1 MSHDDALASR
11 KAQLSPQKQALL
23 RKLSGAARPEAET
36 TAGLSAQKQAL
47 LRKLTGA
54 AAREAGA
61 GGIPR
66 RPAGGRPA
74 LSFAQRRLWFLDQ
87 MVPGSPAYN
96 VPMSFR
102 VRGPLRREVLER
114 AVREVVRRHEALRT
128 RLPSEDGEP
137 WQEVLDELHI
147 PVELVDLG
155 AEPSRL
161 DALVFEEARRPFDL
175 AAGPLLRVTLY
186 RLAPELH
193 VVLLN
198 AHHVVVDGWSLGL
211 FWQELFTL
219 CQAFAAGRPSPLPE
233 LRVQYPDFAVW
244 QREYM
249 AGERL
254 ETQLSYWREQLGDG
268 TENLELPLDR
278 PRPPVQTFSGGDLR
292 VVYPGSLRDELLAL
306 CRREGVSLF
315 VVLLGALNVLLHRCT
330 GQTGIPVGSPVTN
343 RTHVDIEPLIGMFVN
358 TLVYRTD
365 LTGDPDF
372 HEVLRRVQDVVNGA
386 QQHQEVPFEVLVDA
400 LRPER
405 YLSQNPLFQVCFNF
419 LPARPLQT
427 GSELVIEAIEGVRN
441 ATSKFDLWIS
451 VVDRSDE
458 LLVEVEYNADVFG
471 PDTVR
476 RLMDAYR
483 VVLASAIAEP
493 GRRVSELE
501 ILSDAER
508 RRIVEEWN
516 DTARDFEGADRCLH
530 ELIAE
535 QAARTPDATA
545 LVLDGERIGYGEL
558 DARAGRLARWLRRH
572 GAGPERFVAVCAE
585 RSAELVVA
593 LLGVLKSGAAYV
605 PLDPEY
611 PVERLE
617 FMLADTAPAILLTQE
632 HLRGRLP
639 HTDAT
644 VLALDTGWESTADAA
659 GDPLPADADPDTL
672 AYMIYTSGSTG
683 RPKGV
688 LNTHRGIVNRLLW
701 MQDRYRL
708 DGTDRVLQK
717 TPCSFDVS
725 VWEFFWPLMT
735 GATLVLARPGEHRDP
750 AALAAVMR
758 REGITT
764 AHFVPSMLQVF
775 LEQDGL
781 AESCARLRRVVCSG
795 EALPFSLQERFFA
808 RLPHS
813 GLHNLYGPTEAAVD
827 VTAWQCVPGD
837 ERGIVP
843 IGRPIANTRTLVL
856 DQHLNPV
863 PVGVV
868 GELHIGGVQVA
879 RGYHNRPELT
889 EERFVPD
896 PFGAPGDRLYKT
908 GDLARLLP
916 DGAIEYRGRADFQV
930 KVRGIRIEPGEVEAV
945 LTRHPEVREAAVV
958 ARDDERSPDR
968 KQLVAYVVPAPR
980 PAEGAAEPAEPA
992 TGQVDTWAAV
1002 FDEAYGKGEGEHA
1015 ADFNITSWNSSY
1027 TGEPLPAEEMREWVE
1042 GTVAR
1047 ILALKPRRVLEVGC
1061 GTGLLLSRI
1070 APHCEAYHGTD
1081 ISAAALDFV
1090 RTRLLAD
1097 RPDLAGVT
1105 LSRSAADAIAD
1116 LPAGPY
1122 DVVILNSVV
1131 QYFPDAGYLRTV
1143 LDQAVAAVGDE
1154 GAVFVGDVRN
1164 LALLETFHT
1173 DVELHRAPAK
1183 LTAAR
1188 LRARVARQLRQ
1199 EQELLVH
1206 PAFFTTLPLDHP
1218 RIGAADVELRRG
1230 VHHNELTRYRY
1241 DAILHVGARPADA
1254 AEADVLD
1261 WQPGCG
1267 PETIRDRLTA
1277 GRPESLALLGV
1288 PNARLAAARHKRRAL
1303 SAKDPQ
1309 ELVGE
1314 LLRDPVPGPD
1324 AGVDPEHWWQLGE
1337 ETGYQVRVS
1346 WLPEAT
1352 DGSYAVLFSRTGTHR
1367 LPLPRHRPEPPAND
1381 PAFQRRAAELAR
1393 ELRRHLK
1400 DRLPDYMVPAAVMPL
1415 RALPVGV
1422 NGKLDRDAL
1431 PPVDFGDAQGSA
1443 DAPATPTER
1452 VLAELWAEVLG
1463 VDEVGVHTNFFELG
1477 GDSIHTIHVVAKAR
1491 ARGFELTPQMVFQ
1504 QGTIAALAAGLDE
1517 ATTGTSAVGTAA
1529 TGTTATGDAAA
1540 RIAQAAAPDSPPA
1553 GPGVSDVVEV
1563 YPLSPFQRWALK
1575 EWRAHPDPG
1584 LFLVHRLQILRLPE
1598 IDRDLFTDSLRRVIE
1613 EFPLMRTSFRW
1624 ADGAEPA
1631 QAVHATAEPEAV
1643 FADWRGLAE
1652 EEQNARLEQHLR
1664 ADRERGVDLGTP
1676 SGLRYLL
1683 AQLDTDT
1690 ALVVVSLNYFCL
1702 DGWSYEIVTD
1712 RLQELL
1718 DAGAAGRRPA
1728 PPAERLPFRDF
1739 VEAARAQDPAPA
1751 ERHWR
1756 QALRGLT
1763 RPFSL
1768 SRGLRR
1774 RLPSAP
1780 AESGYARQVITLD
1793 PAAMLSLRQ
1802 LAQRHRLSLNALFQG
1817 AWALTN
1823 AALADS
1829 DDVVHGVLTTGRS
1842 APLADPEALAG
1853 MVGPAFSILPLRT
1866 RVRAGQDAA
1875 EFLRTLFASLVET
1888 GGHETLSLDAVLA
1901 LSELPEG
1908 ALPCESYVVFQNVG
1922 VDSMERS
1929 GTAFFVSKM
1938 GFPLRLDVFPT
1949 NTTTVHLSYYRDV
1962 IPDAG
1967 ARRLLTGLR
1976 AVLAAMTDGLDRPVE
1991 ALLDAA
1997 RADGPAPAGLEVF
2010 HEGRFRV
2017 GDVRR
2022 QQEGDRG

>member
-11 KAQLSPQKQALL
+11 RAKLSPQKLALL
-23 RKLSGAARPEAET
+23 QKLSGAARPEAET
-36 TAGLSAQKQAL
+36 TAGLSPQKQAL
-47 LRKLTGA
+47 LQKLTGA
-54 AAREAGA
+54 AGEAGA
-61 GGIPR
+61 TGIPR
-66 RPAGGRPA
+66 RPAGVRPP

-102 VRGPLRREVLER
+102 VRGPLRHEVLQR

-137 WQEVLDELHI
+137 WQEILDDLDV
-147 PVELVDLG
+147 PVELVDLSDDP
-155 AEPSRL
+155 ARL
-161 DALVFEEARRPFDL
+161 DALVFEAARRPFDL

-186 RLAPELH
+186 RLEPELH

-219 CQAFAAGRPSPLPE
+219 CEAFAAGRPSPLPE
-233 LRVQYPDFAVW
+233 LRVQYADFAVW

-254 ETQLSYWREQLGDG
+254 EEQLSYWREQLGDG

-292 VVYPGSLRDELLAL
+292 VVYPGDLRDELVAL

-330 GQTGIPVGSPVTN
+330 GQTAIPVGSPVTN
-343 RTHVDIEPLIGMFVN
+343 RTHMDIEPLIGMFVN
-358 TLVYRTD
+358 TLVHRTD
-365 LTGDPDF
+365 LSGDPDF
-372 HEVLRRVQDVVNGA
+372 HEVLRRVQEVVNGA

-405 YLSQNPLFQVCFNF
+405 YLSQNPLFQVCFSF
-419 LPARPLQT
+419 LPARPLQA
-427 GSELVIEAIEGVRN
+427 GSALVIEEIEGVRN

-458 LLVEVEYNADVFG
+458 LLVEVEYNADVFE

-483 VVLASAIAEP
+483 VVLHSAVTRP
-493 GRRVSELE
+493 RLRVSELE

-508 RRIVEEWN
+508 RKIVEEWN
-516 DTARDFEGADRCLH
+516 DTARTFDGADRCLH

-545 LVLDGERIGYGEL
+545 LVFDGNRLSYAEL
-558 DARAGRLARWLRRH
+558 DERAGRLARWLRRH

-585 RSAELVVA
+585 RSPELVVG
-593 LLGVLKSGAAYV
+593 LLGVLKAGAAYV

-611 PVERLE
+611 PADRLA
-617 FMLADTAPAILLTQE
+617 FMLADSAPALVLTQE
-632 HLRGRLP
+632 RLRDRLP
-639 HTDAT
+639 HTGAT
-644 VLALDTGWESTADAA
+644 VLALDTGWAQTADAS
-659 GDPLPADADPDTL
+659 GDPLPRDATPDTL

-688 LNTHRGIVNRLLW
+688 PNTHRGIVNRLLW

-708 DGTDRVLQK
+708 DDTDRVLQK

-750 AALAAVMR
+750 AALASLMH
-758 REGITT
+758 RERITT

-781 AESCARLRRVVCSG
+781 GETCARLRRVVCSG
-795 EALPFSLQERFFA
+795 EALPFSLQERFFG
-808 RLPHS
+808 RLPHTE
-813 GLHNLYGPTEAAVD
+813 LHNLYGPTEAAVD
-827 VTAWQCVPGD
+827 VTAWQCVPAD
-837 ERGIVP
+837 ARGVVP
-843 IGRPIANTRTLVL
+843 IGRPIANTRVMVL
-856 DQHLNPV
+856 DRHLNPV

-868 GELHIGGVQVA
+868 GEIHIGGVQVA
-879 RGYHNRPELT
+879 RGYHNLPELT
-889 EERFVPD
+889 EQRFVPD

-930 KVRGIRIEPGEVEAV
+930 KVRGIRIEPGEVEAA
-945 LTRHPEVREAAVV
+945 LTGHPEVREAAVV
-958 ARDDERSPDR
+958 ARDEADR
-968 KQLVAYVVPAPR
+968 KQLVAYVVPTPR
-980 PAEGAAEPAEPA
+980 STATEEEPAGPGAE
-992 TGQVDTWAAV
+992 QVDSWAAV
-1002 FDEAYGKGEGEHA
+1002 FDEAYGKGDGEHA

-1027 TGEPLPAEEMREWVE
+1027 TGEPLPAEDMREWVE
-1042 GTVAR
+1042 GTVER
-1047 ILALKPRRVLEVGC
+1047 ILALKPRRVLEIGC

-1090 RTRLLAD
+1090 RTRLVAE
-1097 RPDLAGVT
+1097 RPELAGVT
-1105 LSRSAADAIAD
+1105 LSQNPADDIAG
-1116 LPAGPY
+1116 PAGEPY

-1131 QYFPDAGYLRTV
+1131 QYFPDADYLRTV
-1143 LDQAVAAVGDE
+1143 LDGAVAAVGDE

-1183 LTAAR
+1183 LTVAR
-1188 LRARVARQLRQ
+1188 LRARVARQTRQ
-1199 EQELLVH
+1199 EQELLVD
-1206 PAFFTTLPLDHP
+1206 PAFFTCLPLDSP
-1218 RIGAADVELRRG
+1218 RVAEVDVDLRRG
-1230 VHHNELTRYRY
+1230 VRHNELTRYRY
-1241 DAILHVGARPADA
+1241 DAVLHVRAAAADPAD
-1254 AEADVLD
+1254 DVHVVDWRAGLD
-1261 WQPGCG
+1261 PDA
-1267 PETIRDRLTA
+1267 IRDRLTTQ
-1277 GRPESLALLGV
+1277 RPEALAVLGV
-1288 PNARLAAARHKRRAL
+1288 PNARLAAVHHKRQAL
-1303 SAKDPQ
+1303 SAKDAR

-1314 LLRDPVPGPD
+1314 LLRDPVLGPES
-1324 AGVDPEHWWQLGE
+1324 GVDPEHWWRLGE
-1337 ETGYQVRVS
+1337 DTGYRVRVS
-1346 WLPEAT
+1346 WMPEAA
-1352 DGSYAVLFSRTGTHR
+1352 DGSYAVLFSRTGAHR
-1367 LPLPRHRPEPPAND
+1367 LPLPPRRPETPAND
-1381 PAFQRRAAELAR
+1381 PAFQRRAARLAHD
-1393 ELRRHLK
+1393 LRRHLK
-1400 DRLPDYMVPAAVMPL
+1400 DRLPDYMVPAAVVPL

-1431 PPVDFGDAQGSA
+1431 PPVDIGDTQAGT
-1443 DAPATPTER
+1443 DAPTTPTEQA
-1452 VLAELWAEVLG
+1452 LAELWAEILG
-1463 VDEVGVHTNFFELG
+1463 VDEVGVHTDFFQLG
-1477 GDSIHTIHVVAKAR
+1477 GDSIHTIQVVAR
-1491 ARGFELTPQMVFQ
+1491 ARHRGIELTPHMVFQ
-1504 QGTIAALAAGLDE
+1504 HGTVAALAA
-1517 ATTGTSAVGTAA
+1517 AVDQAAGTA
-1529 TGTTATGDAAA
+1529 DSVAAVDGA
-1540 RIAQAAAPDSPPA
+1540 SADTAAPRRNASHDAP
-1553 GPGVSDVVEV
+1553 DVVEA
-1563 YPLSPFQRWALK
+1563 YPLSPFQHWALE
-1575 EWRAHPDPG
+1575 EWRGHPQPG
-1584 LFLVHRLQILRLPE
+1584 LFLVHRLQVLRLPE
-1598 IDRDLFTDSLRRVIE
+1598 VDRQLFTDSLRRVID

-1624 ADGAEPA
+1624 EGLPEPV
-1631 QAVHATAEPEAV
+1631 QVVHATAEPEVA
-1643 FADWRGLAE
+1643 FADWRGLPQD
-1652 EEQNARLEQHLR
+1652 EQNARLEEHLR

-1676 SGLRYLL
+1676 SGLRYLI
-1683 AQLDTDT
+1683 AQLDADT

-1739 VEAARAQDPAPA
+1739 VEAARAQDRGPA
-1751 ERHWR
+1751 ERYWR
-1756 QALRGLT
+1756 QALAGLT

-1774 RLPSAP
+1774 HLPQGP
-1780 AESGYARQVITLD
+1780 AESGYARQVMTLE
-1793 PAAMLSLRQ
+1793 PATMLALRQ
-1802 LAQRHRLSLNALFQG
+1802 LAQRHRLSLNTLFQG
-1817 AWALTN
+1817 GWALVN
-1823 AALADS
+1823 AALADC

-1842 APLADPEALAG
+1842 APLAEPQELAG
-1853 MVGPAFSILPLRT
+1853 MVGPAFNILPLRT
-1866 RVRAGQDAA
+1866 RPHAGQEAA
-1875 EFLRTLFASLVET
+1875 AFLRALFTGLVEM

-1901 LSELPEG
+1901 VSDLPEG

-1962 IPDAG
+1962 VPDAG
-1967 ARRLLTGLR
+1967 ARRLLTALR
-1976 AVLAAMTDGLDRPVE
+1976 AVLAAMLDGLDRPLG
-1991 ALLDAA
+1991 ALLEAA
-1997 RADGPAPAGLEVF
+1997 RQDGPAPAGLEIF

-2022 QQEGDRG
+2022 QQEGDRV